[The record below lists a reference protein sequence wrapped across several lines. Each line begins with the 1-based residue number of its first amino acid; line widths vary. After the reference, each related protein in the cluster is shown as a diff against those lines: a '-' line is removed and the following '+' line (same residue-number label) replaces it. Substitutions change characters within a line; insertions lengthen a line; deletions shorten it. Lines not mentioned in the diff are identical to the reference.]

1 MRRRQFLA
9 TGTGIAAAAAT
20 MYGWNLFASAGMRH
34 YRGASLAFGTTVSI
48 QVLHDD
54 EHAAMEAIDAAFSA
68 AAEIESLMS
77 LYRADSQVSVL
88 NATGRLEDPHPH
100 LLRVLRTSQALSAR
114 TGGAFDVTVQPL
126 WEPSFRGTDRTQA
139 LRKVGWQHLV
149 LDQREV
155 RLQRPGMAI
164 TLNGIAQGYAT
175 DVALAA
181 LRSRGIRHALVDIG
195 ELRNEGHG
203 ERDAPWRVGIEDPRR
218 EAAMIAA
225 VAMDGRG
232 VATSADNATRFGNPP
247 SSSYQSFSDHHI
259 WNPANGRSP
268 QELASVTVFAP
279 DAMLADGLST
289 AIMVLGKQAGMRL
302 AREMDGVDVLMI
314 DKQGKTFRTAGVPFV

>member
-9 TGTGIAAAAAT
+9 TGAGIAAAV
-20 MYGWNLFASAGMRH
+20 YGWGPAAPAGMRL

-48 QVLHDD
+48 QIIHDN
-54 EHAAMEAIDAAFSA
+54 EPAAMEAIDAAFGA
-68 AAEIESLMS
+68 AAEIEKLMS
-77 LYRADSQVSVL
+77 LYRADSQLSIL
-88 NATGRLEDPHPH
+88 NAAGRLENPHPH
-100 LLRVLRTSQALSAR
+100 LMRVLRTSLALSAR

-126 WEPSFRGTDRTQA
+126 WDPSVRGTDRSQA
-139 LRKVGWQHLV
+139 LSKVGWQYLV

-155 RLQRPGMAI
+155 RLLREGMAI

-175 DVALAA
+175 DVALAS

-195 ELRNEGHG
+195 ELRNIGQG
-203 ERDAPWRVGIEDPRR
+203 ERDTSWRVGIDDPRR
-218 EAAMIAA
+218 QAAMIAA

-232 VATSADNATRFGNPP
+232 VATSADYATRFGTHPTA
-247 SSSYQSFSDHHI
+247 SKDDTFAEHHI

-268 QELASVTVFAP
+268 QELASVTVLAP

-289 AIMVLGKQAGMRL
+289 AIMVLGRQAGMRL
-302 AREMDGVDVLMI
+302 AREMDNVDAFMI
-314 DKQGKTFRTAGVPFV
+314 DKEGKSFRTSGFPFV